1 MSVAETERP
10 DPRLNAYR
18 TDLAD
23 ARLEGRVSAARF
35 VAGAP
40 SRVATGTASLRE
52 APVDEARQGSE
63 LLYGERVAVFERKR
77 GWAWV
82 RNETDGYVGY
92 LREEALGPAESSAAT
107 HRVIALRS
115 YLFDAPDLKTVPR
128 ATVHL
133 TSRVTVTDHHGDW
146 ARVADDGWLW
156 AMHLAPLQE
165 VERDPVAVARRFM
178 GAPYA
183 WGGRSTTGLDCSAL
197 VQLALAACGVDCPR
211 DSDMQEASLGEK
223 VASLAD
229 ARPGDLL
236 YWPGHVAF
244 LLESDRILHAN
255 GHHMA
260 VAEELHDAFRARNMA
275 KIGDVRTVRRVDRL
289 TGA

>member
-1 MSVAETERP
+1 MSLAGDGRP

-23 ARLEGRVSAARF
+23 ARLEGQVKAARF
-35 VAGAP
+35 VTGEPAC
-40 SRVATGTASLRE
+40 VATGTASLRE
-52 APVDEARQGSE
+52 APVEEARQGSE
-63 LLYGERVAVFERKR
+63 LLYGEAVTVFERKG

-82 RNETDGYVGY
+82 RNGTDGYVGY
-92 LREEALGPAESSAAT
+92 LREDTLAPAEGTPPT
-107 HRVIALRS
+107 HRVTGLRS
-115 YLFDAPDLKTVPR
+115 YLFDTPDLKTRPR
-128 ATVHL
+128 AILHM
-133 TSRVTVTDHHGDW
+133 TSRVAVTDRHEGW
-146 ARVADDGWLW
+146 ARVAHGGWLW
-156 AMHLAPLQE
+156 AAHLTPLRE

-197 VQLALAACGVDCPR
+197 VQLALAACGIDCPR
-211 DSDMQEASLGEK
+211 DSDMQEGSVGET
-223 VASLAD
+223 VASPEQ

-244 LLESDRILHAN
+244 LLEGDRILHAN

-260 VAEELHDAFRARNMA
+260 VAEEPHADFRTRNMA
-275 KIGDVRTVRRVDRL
+275 KIGDVRTVRRIP
-289 TGA
+289 TP

>member
-1 MSVAETERP
+1 MTVAETQ
-10 DPRLNAYR
+10 RLDSRVNAYR

-23 ARLEGRVSAARF
+23 ARLEGQVDAARF
-35 VAGAP
+35 VAGEPA
-40 SRVATGTASLRE
+40 RIATGTGSLRE
-52 APVDEARQGSE
+52 APFEEARQGSE

-77 GWAWV
+77 GWAWI

-92 LREEALGPAESSAAT
+92 VREECLGAAEAAAAS
-107 HRVIALRS
+107 HRVTALRS
-115 YLFDAPDLKTVPR
+115 YLFDAPDLKTIPR
-128 ATVHL
+128 AVVHL
-133 TSRVTVTDHHGDW
+133 TSQVTVTDRHGDW

-156 AMHLAPLQE
+156 AMHLAPLGD

-197 VQLALAACGVDCPR
+197 VQLALATCGVSCPR
-211 DSDMQEASLGEK
+211 DSDMQEASLGK
-223 VASLAD
+223 TVASLDD
-229 ARPGDLL
+229 AQAGDLL

-244 LLESDRILHAN
+244 LLDDHRILHAN

-260 VAEELHDAFRARNMA
+260 VADEPHADFRARNMA
-275 KIGDVRTVRRVDRL
+275 KIGDVRTVRRV
-289 TGA
+289 TV

>member
-1 MSVAETERP
+1 MTGDEPARL

-35 VAGAP
+35 VTGEPAE
-40 SRVATGTASLRE
+40 VATGTASLRE
-52 APVDEARQGSE
+52 APLDEARQGSE
-63 LLYGERVAVFERKR
+63 LLYGERVTVFERR
-77 GWAWV
+77 DGWAWI
-82 RNETDGYVGY
+82 RNGTDGYVGY
-92 LREEALGPAESSAAT
+92 LRETDLGPAEENAPT
-107 HRVIALRS
+107 HWVTALRS
-115 YLFDAPDLKTVPR
+115 YLFDAPDLKTIPR
-128 ATVHL
+128 AVIHM
-133 TSRVTVTDHHGDW
+133 TSRVAVTDRHGDW
-146 ARVADDGWLW
+146 ARVADGGWLW
-156 AMHLAPLQE
+156 AMHLSPLHA

-197 VQLALAACGVDCPR
+197 VQLALAACGIDCPR
-211 DSDMQEASLGEK
+211 DSDMQEASVGQPVPALSE
-223 VASLAD
+223 

-244 LLESDRILHAN
+244 LLEADRILHAN

-260 VAEELHDAFRARNMA
+260 VAEEPHGDFRARNLA
-275 KIGDVRTVRRVDRL
+275 KIGDVRTVRRPL
-289 TGA
+289 

>member
-1 MSVAETERP
+1 MSGDAARL

-23 ARLEGRVSAARF
+23 ARLRGQVNAAQF
-35 VAGAP
+35 VVGEEA
-40 SRVATGTASLRE
+40 RIATGTASLRE
-52 APVDEARQGSE
+52 APFEEARQGSE
-63 LLYGERVAVFERKR
+63 LLYGERIAVFERKN
-77 GWAWV
+77 GWAWI

-92 LREEALGPAESSAAT
+92 LREDALGVAEDVAPS
-107 HRVIALRS
+107 HRVTALRS
-115 YLFDAPDLKTVPR
+115 YLFDAPDLKTIPR
-128 ATVHL
+128 ATLHL
-133 TSRVTVTDHHGDW
+133 TSQVTVTDRHGDW

-156 AMHLAPLQE
+156 AMHLSPLGQ

-197 VQLALAACGVDCPR
+197 VQLALATCGIDCPR
-211 DSDMQEASLGEK
+211 DSDMQEASIGTL
-223 VASLAD
+223 VSSLD
-229 ARPGDLL
+229 EARPGDLL

-244 LLESDRILHAN
+244 LVEGDRILHAN

-260 VAEELHDAFRARNMA
+260 VAEEPHADFRARNMT
-275 KIGDVRTVRRVDRL
+275 KIGDVRTVRRI
-289 TGA
+289 A